1 MANIERMDIT
11 PRMSPIVK
19 HKDTVYLS
27 GQVGDGNTIQ
37 EQAETMLAK
46 VVNLLEKSGSDKE
59 HMLSATIYLRDIKDF
74 AAFNEIWDTW
84 VIPGTQPARACVEAR
99 MARDI
104 LLCEICVIAALK
116 D

>member
-1 MANIERMDIT
+1 MANIERIDT
-11 PRMSPIVK
+11 TLRMSPIVK
-19 HKDTVYLS
+19 YNGMIYLS
-27 GQVGDGNTIQ
+27 GQVGEGESLQ
-37 EQAETMLAK
+37 EQAEIMLAN

-74 AAFNEIWDTW
+74 AAFNAIWDKW

-104 LLCEICVIAALK
+104 LLCEISVIAALK
-116 D
+116 